1 MGSIPT
7 WARVY
12 VVCVVL
18 AAVACLAPLP
28 AVHAP
33 WWIVAVLAALY
44 AGCERIPFP
53 HSPKGAAARV
63 AERGAPRGLGT
74 FLPVLLAGAF
84 LLPPSAAALK
94 AAARAARLRGT
105 KRKGIDD

>member
-44 AGCERIPFP
+44 A
-53 HSPKGAAARV
+53 AAASGSPSRT
-63 AERGAPRGLGT
+63 APR
-74 FLPVLLAGAF
+74 V
-84 LLPPSAAALK
+84 PPPA
-94 AAARAARLRGT
+94 
-105 KRKGIDD
+105 